1 MKEYILNSESRFAR
15 EEEIKQESKLVKCAD
30 LNHKYSGLPVYSDG
44 VEMRVLDN
52 DTHVLISGQTGAMKT
67 RRVNMPMLVNMIKAG
82 ESVIVHDP
90 KGELYERNTALL
102 DKLGYKTYVL
112 NLRNTECGCRWNPFE
127 SAIEAFRE
135 GDVDRSDLML
145 RDIAENVYIQLSQ
158 NTQDAFWTSTAE
170 DYFVGLA
177 QLIRNYDDS
186 LLTFENIMNVH
197 LKAELKYGATNFIK
211 NYCELAHLDNSIMMN
226 LSSTINA
233 PHETKKSIHSVFEQP
248 LALYSLH
255 NMRDMMCRSDIDF
268 SKIGKEKTAIFL
280 ITPDENSV
288 FTPIITMFVKMC
300 YNNLISTAHK
310 FYGGTLPRRVNFLLD
325 EFSNLPKIS
334 DFDNMISAARSRNI
348 RFYLIIQ
355 SLSQLQRKYSVDT
368 TKNILNNCNM
378 VVMRSKD
385 NDLYNYVSQL
395 CGTRIYDYTC
405 ERHPLI
411 TAMDI
416 QTLSKEKGNVFML
429 LQGCYPFKTAL
440 PDIDEYQFDLPEKK
454 LITYRK
460 RYKVDRRQLDL
471 GEIVKDMHKKK
482 INEMIN
488 KKPDNPILQRKQDV
502 KVVKSPEV
510 NLDIDALIEKID
522 AKIAELEKEE
532 KKNDND
538 NS

>member
-1 MKEYILNSESRFAR
+1 
-15 EEEIKQESKLVKCAD
+15 
-30 LNHKYSGLPVYSDG
+30 
-44 VEMRVLDN
+44 
-52 DTHVLISGQTGAMKT
+52 
-67 RRVNMPMLVNMIKAG
+67 
-82 ESVIVHDP
+82 
-90 KGELYERNTALL
+90 
-102 DKLGYKTYVL
+102 
-112 NLRNTECGCRWNPFE
+112 
-127 SAIEAFRE
+127 
-135 GDVDRSDLML
+135 
-145 RDIAENVYIQLSQ
+145 
-158 NTQDAFWTSTAE
+158 
-170 DYFVGLA
+170 
-177 QLIRNYDDS
+177 
-186 LLTFENIMNVH
+186 
-197 LKAELKYGATNFIK
+197 
-211 NYCELAHLDNSIMMN
+211 
-226 LSSTINA
+226 
-233 PHETKKSIHSVFEQP
+233 
-248 LALYSLH
+248 
-255 NMRDMMCRSDIDF
+255 
-268 SKIGKEKTAIFL
+268 
-280 ITPDENSV
+280 
-288 FTPIITMFVKMC
+288 
-300 YNNLISTAHK
+300 
-310 FYGGTLPRRVNFLLD
+310 
-325 EFSNLPKIS
+325 
-334 DFDNMISAARSRNI
+334 
-348 RFYLIIQ
+348 
-355 SLSQLQRKYSVDT
+355 
-368 TKNILNNCNM
+368 M